1 MIDLSRRRL
10 LASGVSAAAL
20 AGLSPRL
27 AAAPSAGGPV
37 AAPRTPVKVVQSLL
51 ATRRTI
57 DIAGRAAET
66 YGLIGPSGR
75 AGLTLGPDQ
84 PFQLELRNDIGDAT
98 LIHWHGQTP
107 PSAQDGVP
115 DLSQP
120 LLTQGQTSLYD
131 FKPRSGSHWM
141 HSHSGL
147 QEMRLLAAPLIV
159 HTAADM
165 AADRQEVVLF
175 LQDFS
180 FRPPEEILAGLVS
193 GDGHG
198 GHAGHDMPAPSP
210 AAAHG
215 GHEGHGAAS
224 SSGGGPGVVDR
235 FMAWLRG
242 GHAQHQSTAA
252 TIAMPAMQHDL
263 NDVDFDAYL
272 ANERTLADP
281 QVVRVEKGG
290 RVLLRVINGSTGTV
304 FHIDTGEI
312 EGELVAVDG
321 NPVEPLRGHRFGLA
335 MAQRIDILLSL
346 PAGEGAWP
354 VLAHREGDRLR
365 TGLILATAGGEVA
378 KIAEQ
383 GERVMPAFGVEL
395 ERRLRATQPLAVRP
409 VDRRLELSLTGQM
422 ASYVWG
428 IDGRAWGQHEPVTVR
443 AGERVEILMRNMT
456 EMAHPMHLHGHHFQ
470 ITAIGGAALSGAMRD
485 TIHIPPMSDVTV
497 AFDADNPGRWALHC
511 HNLLHMA
518 AGMMTELRYEA

>member
-1 MIDLSRRRL
+1 MIDLSRRQL
-10 LASGVSAAAL
+10 LAAGASAATL

-27 AAAPSAGGPV
+27 LAAPSDVPIAV
-37 AAPRTPVKVVQSLL
+37 PRTPVMMAQPLL

-57 DIAGRAAET
+57 DIAGRAADI
-66 YGLIGPSGR
+66 YGLVGPGGYP
-75 AGLTLGPDQ
+75 GLTFTPKQ
-84 PFQLELRNDIGDAT
+84 QFQVELRNDLGDGT

-120 LLTQGQTSLYD
+120 LLKPGESFLYD
-131 FKPRSGSHWM
+131 FKLRPGSHWM
-141 HSHSGL
+141 HSHNGL
-147 QEMRLLAAPLIV
+147 QEMQLLAAPLIV
-159 HTAADM
+159 RTAEDV

-175 LQDFS
+175 LQDYS
-180 FRPPEEILAGLVS
+180 FKAPEEILADLLG
-193 GDGHG
+193 G
-198 GHAGHDMPAPSP
+198 GHAGHGGG
-210 AAAHG
+210 HG
-215 GHEGHGAAS
+215 GHEGHG
-224 SSGGGPGVVDR
+224 GPGIIDR

-242 GHAQHQSTAA
+242 GHAQHQQAAA
-252 TIAMPAMQHDL
+252 TIPMPGMPHDL

-272 ANERTLADP
+272 ANERTLVDP
-281 QVVRVEKGG
+281 DVVRVEKGG

-321 NPVEPLRGHRFGLA
+321 NPVEPIRGRRFGLA
-335 MAQRIDILLSL
+335 MAQRVDILLSL

-354 VLAHREGDRLR
+354 VLACREGDRIR
-365 TGLILATAGGEVA
+365 TGLILATADGEIA
-378 KIAEQ
+378 KIPEQ
-383 GERVMPAFGVEL
+383 GEEFMPAFGVEL
-395 ERRLRATQPLAVRP
+395 ERRLRATQPLAQRT
-409 VDRRLELSLTGQM
+409 VDRRLQLSLTGQM

-428 IDGRAWGQHEPVTVR
+428 IDGQPWGKHKPVTVQD
-443 AGERVEILMRNMT
+443 GERVEIVLRNRT

-470 ITAIGGAALSGAMRD
+470 VTAIGNEVVNGAVRD
-485 TIHIPPMSDVTV
+485 TVHIPPMSDVTV
-497 AFDADNPGRWALHC
+497 VFDADNPGRWAMHC